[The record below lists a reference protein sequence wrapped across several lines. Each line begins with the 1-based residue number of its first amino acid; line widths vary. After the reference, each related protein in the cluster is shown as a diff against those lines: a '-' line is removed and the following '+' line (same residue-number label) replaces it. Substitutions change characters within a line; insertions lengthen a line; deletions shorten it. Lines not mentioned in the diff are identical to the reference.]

1 MNNQK
6 LSMADVKS
14 AVLPMVLQAIV
25 GIGSAVIIL
34 NTQQG
39 YNDKQFSEIKQY
51 LQVVNANQ
59 VELAARGAWMISTDR
74 RIAANEEALQRI
86 AIQHFEDVKELRR
99 PL

>member
-6 LSMADVKS
+6 LSAADVKS

-25 GIGSAVIIL
+25 GIGSAVVVL

-39 YNDKQFSEIKQY
+39 YNDKQFAEIKQY

-59 VELAARGAWMISTDR
+59 IELAALGAWTVSTDR
-74 RIAANEEALQRI
+74 RLAAAEEALHRI
-86 AIQHFEDVKELRR
+86 TLQHIEDVKELRR
-99 PL
+99 SP